1 MASAADGPEPSEDE
15 KASGNT
21 NDNEVLNPDMRRP
34 GRGSTR
40 RMEALSDAVF
50 AIVMTLIVL
59 EVHVP
64 TGPPSKLPEQ
74 FLEATPTLLTYA
86 LTFITVGV
94 LWFGNRT
101 QSELL
106 IAADHPLV
114 WLNLLFLGLVALIPF
129 SSALLAR
136 NPTTSFAVVEYGAHL
151 TAASLAHALCW
162 VYASHR
168 PELIRVGISH
178 RYLRFSRAATFLL
191 AAFYAVGAAI
201 GAAFPIVG
209 LIVFLAAPIPFISGL
224 YYRQLARHR

>member
-1 MASAADGPEPSEDE
+1 
-15 KASGNT
+15 
-21 NDNEVLNPDMRRP
+21 
-34 GRGSTR
+34 
-40 RMEALSDAVF
+40 
-50 AIVMTLIVL
+50 MTLIVL

-136 NPTTSFAVVEYGAHL
+136 NPNTSFAVVEYGAHL
-151 TAASLAHALCW
+151 TAASIAHALCW
-162 VYASHR
+162 VYASRR

-201 GAAFPIVG
+201 GAAFPIIG
-209 LIVFLAAPIPFISGL
+209 LIVFLTAPIPFISGL
-224 YYRQLARHR
+224 FYRQLARRR

>member
-1 MASAADGPEPSEDE
+1 MASAADGAEPSQNA
-15 KASGNT
+15 KKRGHT
-21 NDNEVLNPDMRRP
+21 NDNEALKPDVGRP

-40 RMEALSDAVF
+40 RMEAPSDAVF

-151 TAASLAHALCW
+151 TAASIAHAL
-162 VYASHR
+162 
-168 PELIRVGISH
+168 
-178 RYLRFSRAATFLL
+178 
-191 AAFYAVGAAI
+191 
-201 GAAFPIVG
+201 
-209 LIVFLAAPIPFISGL
+209 
-224 YYRQLARHR
+224 